1 MTGVQQ
7 DAYIDAVSGMVG
19 LTIAETWRPGVRRFL
34 GIAAGMASVLETVPL
49 ADDDLALAPVYRL
62 PPADRRPEVTH
73 DR

>member
-7 DAYIDAVSGMVG
+7 DACIDAVSGMVG
-19 LTIAETWRPGVRRFL
+19 LTIAETWRPGVRRF
-34 GIAAGMASVLETVPL
+34 GIAAGMAAVLEAVPL

-62 PPADRRPEVTH
+62 PPADRLPEVTH